1 MAKPTKVAVVLTET
15 GGSDTMVVSKAL
27 RGGRRVLSGPINRY
41 DKIAQLTDVDL
52 VTAAPAAGN
61 PNLAA
66 ADLVTAAPA
75 ASKTSSPPPTS
86 SPPLRPPATPTSP
99 PPSTTPRISR
109 SRDGMHMVVPLLA
122 AKSVGTEFEF
132 SIFC

>member
-1 MAKPTKVAVVLTET
+1 
-15 GGSDTMVVSKAL
+15 MVVSKAL

-75 ASKTSSPPPTS
+75 ASKTSSPPPTPTSPPPTS